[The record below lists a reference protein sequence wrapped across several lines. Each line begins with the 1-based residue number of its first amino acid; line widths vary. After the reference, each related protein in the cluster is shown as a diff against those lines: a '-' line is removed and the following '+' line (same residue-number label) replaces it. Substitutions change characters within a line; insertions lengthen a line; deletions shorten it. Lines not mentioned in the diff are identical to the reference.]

1 MSTSKKNSSESVE
14 AAGKVDMTGWTLE
27 QKREYKLE
35 QLKKRA
41 KKQKQLLTKMKKDEA
56 KKSCM
61 PIGKAILQKSSE
73 LKVEVNVLDA
83 VNYFGAGLIL
93 IKMARSLKAKGRE
106 EFVAMAERN
115 SNNDS
120 ETIAFLKRVVQIEVP
135 NHTLTKMDKIAAIQK
150 TVDDFKI
157 EPDNGEVPF

>member
-14 AAGKVDMTGWTLE
+14 AAGKVDMTGWSLE
-27 QKREYKLE
+27 QKRLFKLN
-35 QLKKRA
+35 QLKQRA
-41 KKQKQLLTKMKKDEA
+41 KKQQKLIAKTKREET

-83 VNYFGAGLIL
+83 VNYFSAGLIL

-106 EFVAMAERN
+106 EFIAMAERN

-135 NHTLTKMDKIAAIQK
+135 HTSTNAIAAALEKKVQE
-150 TVDDFKI
+150 FQI
-157 EPDNGEVPF
+157 EPDNEEIPY